1 MVSLPAWPGTS
12 LTMRSLLVLA
22 AFLVLLPAAAA
33 STRSARITV
42 PSLSPVVVSGTG
54 FRASERVAVS
64 VSSKSTQKKSVTA
77 SLQGRFRAT
86 FRGFSIHYCEEYS
99 ARAKGNRGSTAFVK
113 VIPECAPTGPT
124 GDLDTGLPIDPNPKK
139 R

>member
-1 MVSLPAWPGTS
+1 LAGYLAHVRP
-12 LTMRSLLVLA
+12 LLVLA
-22 AFLVLLPAAAA
+22 AFLVLVTAAAA

-54 FRASERVAVS
+54 FRAGERVAVS

-77 SLQGRFRAT
+77 SLRGRFRAT
-86 FRGFSIHYCEEYS
+86 FRGFSIPDCEQYS
-99 ARAKGNRGSTAFVK
+99 ARAKGSRGSSASVK
-113 VIPECAPTGPT
+113 VMPECAPTGPT
-124 GDLDTGLPIDPNPKK
+124 GEPYPIDPNPKK